1 MDKMIKRFSTI
12 KKRLLSRKGAM
23 GWCLLLFFFLVMSI
37 IPSFA
42 KKEKVRPNAGKII
55 LRYADR
61 VEYDQIK
68 NPNVQIFVGHVSFS
82 HNGLILY
89 CDSAN
94 FYQLSNSF
102 QAFGNVRM
110 LQGDTL
116 SLKSEYLFYD
126 GNSQIA
132 QARKKVILKNRSS
145 ELFTDSLNYDRVYHI
160 GYFFEG
166 GKLIDG
172 GNILTSDWGQY
183 NTSDKQ
189 ALFNYHVELDRK
201 DMKINSDT
209 IHYDTRTKVAH
220 LLGPSNVL
228 NGTSHIYTENGYY
241 NTLNKNVTL
250 MNRSVV
256 VDKNQQMVADSLIY
270 DQEKGVAHAYRNI
283 VYNDKANKNIL
294 TGDYCYHNEK
304 TGYTITYN
312 KAEVKNY
319 SEKDTLYLH
328 ADTFKIYTY
337 DQKTDS
343 VYRVIHGYYH
353 ARSFRSDLQSVADS
367 LSYNSKKAV
376 LSLYGNPIVWNGMR
390 QILGEEIHAYMN
402 DSTIDSIHVVN
413 QALMV
418 EKLDSLHFNQ
428 ISGKEMRYFF
438 ENGKLKENRVN
449 NNVQVI
455 YYAFDSDSIMVGMNY
470 TETSLARMFMGSKK
484 LSKIWTKEATGT
496 FYPLAFVSKEKSFL
510 PNYGWFDYIR
520 PVNKDD
526 IFEWRSKTAGKEL
539 KQTVRRK
546 VPFQTLKNIK

>member
-1 MDKMIKRFSTI
+1 MIKRFCNTI
-12 KKRLLSRKGAM
+12 GQLLEGKGAI
-23 GWCLLLFFFLVMSI
+23 GWCLLLFFFLVMFFSV
-37 IPSFA
+37 SSYGR
-42 KKEKVRPNAGKII
+42 KEKARPNAGKIV

-61 VEYDQIK
+61 VEYDQFK
-68 NPNVQIFVGHVSFS
+68 NPDVQIFIGHVSFS
-82 HNGLILY
+82 HNGLILF

-102 QAFGNVRM
+102 QAFGHVRM

-132 QARKKVILKNRSS
+132 QARKKVILKNRNS

-172 GNILTSDWGQY
+172 GNVLTSDWGQY

-189 ALFNYHVELDRK
+189 AVFNYHVQLDRK
-201 DMKINSDT
+201 DMKITSDT

-228 NGTSHIYTENGYY
+228 NGNSHIYTENGYY

-250 MNRSVV
+250 KNRSVV

-270 DQEKGVAHAYRNI
+270 DQEKGIAHAYKNI
-283 VYNDKANKNIL
+283 IYNDKANKNIL
-294 TGDYCYHNEK
+294 TGDYCYHNDK
-304 TGYTITYN
+304 TGYTIAYN
-312 KAEVKNY
+312 QAEVKNY

-337 DQKTDS
+337 NQKTDS
-343 VYRVIHGYYH
+343 VYRIIHGYYH
-353 ARSFRSDLQSVADS
+353 SRSFRQDLQSVADS
-367 LSYNSKKAV
+367 LSYNSKSAI

-390 QILGEEIHAYMN
+390 QILGEEIHAFMN

-428 ISGKEMRYFF
+428 ITGKEMRYFF

-449 NNVQVI
+449 NNVQAI

-470 TETSLARMFMGSKK
+470 TETSVARMFMGDKK

-520 PVNKDD
+520 PADKDD
-526 IFEWRSKTAGKEL
+526 IFEWRSKTAGTEL
-539 KQTVRRK
+539 RQTVRHN
-546 VPFQTLKNIK
+546 VPLQSLKNLK

>member
-1 MDKMIKRFSTI
+1 MNE
-12 KKRLLSRKGAM
+12 KGAI
-23 GWCLLLFFFLVMSI
+23 GCCLLLFFFLVMPFSI
-37 IPSFA
+37 SFA
-42 KKEKVRPNAGKII
+42 KKERVRPNAGKII
-55 LRYADR
+55 LRYADK
-61 VEYDQIK
+61 VEYDQFK
-68 NPNVQIFVGHVSFS
+68 NPNVQIFIGHVSFI

-102 QAFGNVRM
+102 QAFGNVKM

-132 QARKKVILKNRSS
+132 QARKKVVLKNRNS
-145 ELFTDSLNYDRVYHI
+145 ELYTDSLNYDRVYHI

-201 DMKINSDT
+201 DMRITSDT

-270 DQEKGVAHAYRNI
+270 DQDKGVAYAYRNI
-283 VYNDKANKNIL
+283 IYNDKANKNIL

-304 TGYTITYN
+304 TGYTMAYN

-319 SEKDTLYLH
+319 SEQDTLYLH

-353 ARSFRSDLQSVADS
+353 ARSFRNDLQSVADS
-367 LSYNSKKAV
+367 LSYNSKKAI

-390 QILGEEIHAYMN
+390 QILGEEIHTYMN

-449 NNVQVI
+449 NNVQAI
-455 YYAFDSDSIMVGMNY
+455 YYAFDSDSTMVGMNY
-470 TETSLARMFMGSKK
+470 TETSLARMFMGNKK

-496 FYPLAFVSKEKSFL
+496 FYPLAFVSKDKSFL
-510 PNYGWFDYIR
+510 SNYGWFDYIR
-520 PVNKDD
+520 PIDKND
-526 IFEWRSKTAGKEL
+526 IFEWRSKTAGMVL
-539 KQTVRRK
+539 KQTVRRS